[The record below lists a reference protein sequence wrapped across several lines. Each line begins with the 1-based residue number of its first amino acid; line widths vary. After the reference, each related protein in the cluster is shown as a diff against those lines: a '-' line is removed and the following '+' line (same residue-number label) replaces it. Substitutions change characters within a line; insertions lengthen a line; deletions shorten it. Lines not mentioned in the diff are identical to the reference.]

1 MSNATDW
8 VGGLYSC
15 TTEAYPCK
23 IEVIIEVDICFKQKQ
38 ANMAK
43 RKRPSEKYDSSD
55 GEEEYFGVC
64 EKCGKDNQPGLLLLC
79 DGCENSCHT
88 FCCVPELLD
97 VPKSDWFCTECRSGH
112 RTDNKDRIN
121 YCIAQMWDCMQKS
134 VSKILKYQPL
144 QSTQIKS
151 ALEVSKQ
158 LLDNPLVDDPGP
170 YEMLEILGLSR
181 ETLVKTS
188 DMYGKL
194 KLAKHSLFEA
204 LLTTHTIF
212 KFGVFQEPLTNA
224 VEISTFDMLLTD
236 VCIKRDVRYH
246 LYTLLSSKQM
256 KEWDEYIMGPASES
270 DETSSDEEGDDTY
283 SALQL
288 AVKYNTNQVD
298 EEFQE
303 VIADS
308 QALVKRLQVNG
319 EGLDRVIEED
329 NDFLVEVA
337 KVKMIVEDSLP
348 LVHRLK
354 LSDAN
359 MAVLFLARAGSGER
373 KEMSEEHIWCLETLK
388 FFKDELGSQDWAQD
402 VISSLREFCDKFA
415 SAS

>member
-1 MSNATDW
+1 
-8 VGGLYSC
+8 
-15 TTEAYPCK
+15 
-23 IEVIIEVDICFKQKQ
+23 
-38 ANMAK
+38 MAK
-43 RKRPSEKYDSSD
+43 RKRPTEKYDISD
-55 GEEEYFGVC
+55 GEEEYVGVC

-97 VPKSDWFCTECRSGH
+97 VPKSDWFCTGCQSG
-112 RTDNKDRIN
+112 RKDRIN

-134 VSKILKYQPL
+134 VSEIRKFQPL
-144 QSTQIKS
+144 QCTQIKS

-158 LLDNPLVDDPGP
+158 LLDNPLVDEPGP

-204 LLTTHTIF
+204 LLTTHTVF

-224 VEISTFDMLLTD
+224 VGISTFDMLLTD
-236 VCIKRDVRYH
+236 VCIQRDVRYH

-256 KEWDEYIMGPASES
+256 KEWDEYIMGPASDS
-270 DETSSDEEGDDTY
+270 DETSSDEEAEDTY

-319 EGLDRVIEED
+319 EGLDRVIEKD

-348 LVHRLK
+348 LIYRLK

-359 MAVLFLARAGSGER
+359 TAALFMAKAGSGES
-373 KEMSEEHIWCLETLK
+373 KERSEEQIWCLETLK

-402 VISSLREFCDKFA
+402 VISTLQEFFVKFA
-415 SAS
+415 TLS